1 MMGILGLFS
10 VGFYVLPALFPERA
24 GLSQVNYEDLTVV
37 VFMALVFFFAII
49 LGVLYGEFRF
59 INKSTKSYNTPF
71 LDFIFF
77 NNYKTL
83 FYLNFL
89 LWLAYYFTND
99 LSSYNAEDLDAYY
112 NNRSVYAGILGSLA
126 NIFLAI
132 LSVSLAIAIKKKS
145 KNRILMIPCFVI
157 VILLL
162 MVTAQRLN
170 VITPIFMFVAA
181 LAIYN
186 NFKLGIRVIGF
197 GILFLVIISPIMV
210 FLREL
215 NDVNSKEDMF
225 EASSEYTSEN
235 AIESSFN
242 SILER
247 ADLYY
252 VMIHLKKHFDSPLTN
267 FDHYQYYS
275 SILGSF
281 LPRIIVGEKSQV
293 LSDNGKLSGETS
305 VLAWNII
312 IGKDIGSLSAFG
324 AITAYREG
332 GWLWVI
338 VNGFLTGL
346 MYVWV
351 FSFFCKGGHLGKV
364 LFISI
369 FVSLCVKQVP
379 PSFFYLIVF
388 IKPTIIMAMVL
399 FLINSNF
406 KKKFTVNTKS
416 II

>member
-1 MMGILGLFS
+1 M
-10 VGFYVLPALFPERA
+10 VL
-24 GLSQVNYEDLTVV
+24 
-37 VFMALVFFFAII
+37 
-49 LGVLYGEFRF
+49 
-59 INKSTKSYNTPF
+59 
-71 LDFIFF
+71 
-77 NNYKTL
+77 NNYT
-83 FYLNFL
+83 FHHRWY
-89 LWLAYYFTND
+89 
-99 LSSYNAEDLDAYY
+99 E
-112 NNRSVYAGILGSLA
+112 ISL
-126 NIFLAI
+126 
-132 LSVSLAIAIKKKS
+132 
-145 KNRILMIPCFVI
+145 
-157 VILLL
+157 
-162 MVTAQRLN
+162 
-170 VITPIFMFVAA
+170 
-181 LAIYN
+181 
-186 NFKLGIRVIGF
+186 
-197 GILFLVIISPIMV
+197 
-210 FLREL
+210 
-215 NDVNSKEDMF
+215 
-225 EASSEYTSEN
+225 
-235 AIESSFN
+235 
-242 SILER
+242 
-247 ADLYY
+247 
-252 VMIHLKKHFDSPLTN
+252 